1 MWRRFFACF
10 LYDSSPDS
18 VQDNSDF
25 DISMKSN
32 LHDLLIAGFTVLIGL
47 AAIAV
52 HANEWPP
59 FMQALPIAEKVFD
72 AVIDD
77 VDDNGRLDVVLTL
90 RKDEIALVAYQKE
103 PRRFELGSS
112 SKITG
117 FHADRLTLL
126 PTPPHRYLLSAE
138 GENLLKVLGSDGQGG
153 LKEISSYSQ
162 PAPFTATAFRWPDWG
177 LSLAVSPYADDIV
190 SLIRNFN
197 VETGEAET
205 AYSAGVENHTVPGEI
220 TVADLD
226 GDGIDELLYTTR
238 RTRTIWRINYPQGDK
253 KPESVKVWT
262 TPKGHPRHVAV
273 ADLNGDGAL
282 DIVMPLQGKIGVLL
296 NNGKGEFTE
305 GPELPFSTRFFGPA
319 HIAINTERDGASL
332 VVGRSEQSLVFV
344 RVEKNAAMNSAA
356 VELPLNAP
364 WGQVLLLRDIDGDGE
379 TDLLVSTGEISNSLR
394 IIYGPLWSHVKNWTQ
409 QQAQLQSQGQPKPE
423 GASEPKQEGK

>member
-1 MWRRFFACF
+1 
-10 LYDSSPDS
+10 
-18 VQDNSDF
+18 
-25 DISMKSN
+25 MKNHLQHLLRSA
-32 LHDLLIAGFTVLIGL
+32 LTLLICVLAL
-47 AAIAV
+47 PAAAQQ
-52 HANEWPP
+52 WPP
-59 FMQALPIAEKVFD
+59 FMQALPIENKVFD
-72 AVIDD
+72 AIIDD
-77 VDDNGRLDVVLTL
+77 VDENGRLDLVVTL
-90 RKDEIALVAYQKE
+90 RDQEIALVAYQKE
-103 PRRFELGSS
+103 PRRFEIGPSA
-112 SKITG
+112 KITG

-138 GENLLKVLGSDGQGG
+138 GEYLLKVLGPDSQGG

-162 PAPFTATAFRWPDWG
+162 PAPFTATAFRWPNWG
-177 LSLAVSPYADDIV
+177 LSLAVSPYADEV
-190 SLIRNFN
+190 VTLIRNFN

-205 AYSAGVENHTVPGEI
+205 NYSAGVENHTVPGEI

-226 GDGIDELLYTTR
+226 GDGVDELLYATR
-238 RTRTIWRINYPQGDK
+238 RTRTIWRINHPKGDQ

-282 DIVMPLQGKIGVLL
+282 DIVMPLQGKIGTLL

-305 GPELPFSTRFFGPA
+305 GPALPFPTQSFGPA

-332 VVGRSEQSLVFV
+332 VAARSEQSVVLV
-344 RVEKNAAMNSAA
+344 RVEKNAAMNSEA

-379 TDLLVSTGEISNSLR
+379 TDLLLSTGEITNSLR
-394 IIYGPLWSHVKNWTQ
+394 IVYGPLWSHVKNWTQ
-409 QQAQLQSQGQPKPE
+409 QQAQLQSQSQPKPE